1 MSFRRR
7 LQIGNC
13 RAFFEEAVSDRF
25 PSSINDIRRLFLF
38 YSRGKCRQPVARGA
52 DSGIR
57 ESQPLGRGMRCG
69 QIASASGERD
79 FFTNEM
85 DWRPARYVFLY
96 DPGSHIGRT
105 AIRNYYLVGPAR
117 LTKQAI
123 EEGAYGLF
131 LIADWNNDANS
142 HLLGPRVSSSGGQ
155 ISFLAANQSS
165 LNSARQSAFSFSF
178 VCSRLSKTQVSS
190 TR

>member
-38 YSRGKCRQPVARGA
+38 YSRGKCRQPVARGT

-57 ESQPLGRGMRCG
+57 ESQPLGRGMRCR

-142 HLLGPRVSSSGGQ
+142 HLLGPRVVFFRRPDFFPGRES
-155 ISFLAANQSS
+155 IEFELCALVS
-165 LNSARQSAFSFSF
+165 LLFQL
-178 VCSRLSKTQVSS
+178 RLFALVYDTSL
-190 TR
+190 